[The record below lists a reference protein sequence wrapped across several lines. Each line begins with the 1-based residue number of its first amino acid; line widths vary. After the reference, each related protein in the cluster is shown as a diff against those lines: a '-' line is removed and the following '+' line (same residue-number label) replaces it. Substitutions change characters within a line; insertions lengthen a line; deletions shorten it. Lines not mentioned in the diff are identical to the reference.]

1 MKSIKHVALALPMF
15 ALLTGCAALSG
26 VLPSKKVQEEI
37 VITEPE
43 PPITQIQS
51 TLQSGETLWE
61 FSERTTGTGF
71 NWEKIAVLNSI
82 EDERNVDAGLVLL
95 VPLDL
100 AIDELKVQ

>member
-1 MKSIKHVALALPMF
+1 MKSIKSIALALPLLV
-15 ALLTGCAALSG
+15 LLTGCSVFSG
-26 VLPSKKVQEEI
+26 KNSQDEL

-43 PPITQIQS
+43 VGSQIQS

-61 FSERTTGTGF
+61 FSERTTGSGF

-95 VPLDL
+95 VPPEL
-100 AIDELKVQ
+100 AIDELKNQ